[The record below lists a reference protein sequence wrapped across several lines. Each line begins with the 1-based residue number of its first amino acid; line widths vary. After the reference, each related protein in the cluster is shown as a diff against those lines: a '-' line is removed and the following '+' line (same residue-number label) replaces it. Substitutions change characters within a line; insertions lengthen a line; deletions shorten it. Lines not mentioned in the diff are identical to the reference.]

1 MWSNGKI
8 DGYEYSVKH
17 FENGS
22 EFGIDEGRISKIE
35 IRKDGKILV
44 NYDRGWD
51 IEPKDAAV
59 KAVLFKLLERY
70 N

>member
-35 IRKDGKILV
+35 IRKDGNILA

-51 IEPKDAAV
+51 IEPKDATV
-59 KAVLFKLLERY
+59 KAILIKLLERY